1 MPAHHCFRPDDDY
14 NVAPSRPQPAQGSP
28 EEPIK
33 AVYCRSGTFSLE
45 YRNLLT
51 QSKNFKRSI
60 RASAQEDAYRGQKR
74 QYEIQH
80 EAMFYHEF

>member
-1 MPAHHCFRPDDDY
+1 MPAHHCFRPDDDQ
-14 NVAPSRPQPAQGSP
+14 NVGPSRLQSAEGSP
-28 EEPIK
+28 EEPIE
-33 AVYCRSGTFSLE
+33 AVDCRSGTFPLE

-60 RASAQEDAYRGQKR
+60 RTSAEEDAYRGQKR

-80 EAMFYHEF
+80 EAMFYHEL